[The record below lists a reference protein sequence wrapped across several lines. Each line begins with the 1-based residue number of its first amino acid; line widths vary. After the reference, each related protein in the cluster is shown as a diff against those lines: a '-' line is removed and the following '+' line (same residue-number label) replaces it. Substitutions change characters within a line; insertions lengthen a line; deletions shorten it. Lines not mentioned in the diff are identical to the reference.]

1 MTSLGSLFSRKVPS
15 NPITNIV
22 SFFIW
27 RASPVSVLCRAV
39 TDCPLIAAHEAAQ
52 WYLYIYIVL
61 CIQLI
66 VTGANSA
73 SKSSI
78 RRFVITEKAPA
89 RAFSWLKAAT
99 TAFTFKTQA
108 VVEPM
113 DRFAALIFVHSVTNA
128 HHWHNVILEFL
139 HVCTRG
145 LLGFLLCSCYF
156 VIHFYDV
163 CDLIYE

>member
-1 MTSLGSLFSRKVPS
+1 MTSLGSLFSRNLPS

-66 VTGANSA
+66 VTSANLCPRLQIARLARDTMTAQLEEIPSLESLLAAAKDLFRQRFGRDATAGAA
-73 SKSSI
+73 
-78 RRFVITEKAPA
+78 APGRVNLIGDYA
-89 RAFSWLKAAT
+89 CT
-99 TAFTFKTQA
+99 TRSET
-108 VVEPM
+108 
-113 DRFAALIFVHSVTNA
+113 LIF
-128 HHWHNVILEFL
+128 
-139 HVCTRG
+139 TRRW
-145 LLGFLLCSCYF
+145 
-156 VIHFYDV
+156 
-163 CDLIYE
+163 